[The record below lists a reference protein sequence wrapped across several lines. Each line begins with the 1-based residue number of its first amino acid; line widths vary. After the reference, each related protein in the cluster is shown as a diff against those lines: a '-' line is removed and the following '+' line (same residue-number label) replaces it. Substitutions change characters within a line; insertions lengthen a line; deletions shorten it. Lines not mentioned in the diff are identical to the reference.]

1 MLRRPLIRRKIIRR
15 SVVLGGIAAL
25 SVPVLPRFHRAA
37 GAPASLDGP
46 RLAAA
51 TAPAEWL
58 VVLCHGSGGDGPNMM
73 GLAPALQPFLPSA
86 AFVSPTGPFARED
99 FGYRWFPGAL
109 GNDALGM
116 VNRGMVEGAPVFN
129 KFLDAELAR
138 LGLGPER
145 LILLGFS
152 QGSMMVLNAGL
163 RRTPLP
169 AAIISFAGLRLSEED
184 LPQFT
189 NAPPV
194 LLVLGALERNPDGL
208 REVAD
213 NLKARGLPVESH
225 LLSGIGHTID
235 RRGIELAGAFMQKV
249 ARENS

>member
-1 MLRRPLIRRKIIRR
+1 MLRR
-15 SVVLGGIAAL
+15 SVVLGGLAAL
-25 SVPVLPRFHRAA
+25 SVPELLRSGKAA
-37 GAPASLDGP
+37 SPPDSLDGP

-51 TAPAEWL
+51 TERAEWL
-58 VVLCHGSGGDGPNMM
+58 VVLCHGSGGDGPNMI

-86 AFVSPTGPFARED
+86 AFASPTGPFPRED

-109 GNDALGM
+109 GNDAIGM
-116 VNRGMVEGAPVFN
+116 VNRGMREGAPVFN
-129 KFLDAELAR
+129 RFLDAELER
-138 LGLGPER
+138 LGLGPDR

-169 AAIISFAGLRLSEED
+169 AAIISFAGLRLSEEN
-184 LPQFT
+184 LPEFSG
-189 NAPPV
+189 APPV

-208 REVAD
+208 RELAET
-213 NLKARGLPVESH
+213 LTGRGVPVESH

-235 RRGIELAGAFMQKV
+235 RRGIQLAGEFIQKV
-249 ARENS
+249 AREKMAASAG